1 MKCNVILYNNKADKR
16 VVDKTSYITTFKSLR
31 GNFKDEV
38 DLLNPTFTIES
49 NIVPTCNYCYI
60 EDFNRY
66 YYINNVK
73 VIRNNL
79 YSISCSVDVLM
90 SYKVFITNSTQYVSR
105 QENTYNE
112 LLVDKY
118 VSFSE
123 DYEYQVLC
131 SNIDELDY
139 ASNSKDNK
147 TPTDKTNIVLCLYG
161 KQNDIVE

>member
-1 MKCNVILYNNKADKR
+1 MKCNVILYNSNADSR
-16 VVDKTSYITTFKSLR
+16 VVDKTSYITTYKSLR

-38 DLLNPTFTIES
+38 DLLNPIFTIES
-49 NIVPTCNYCYI
+49 NVVPQCNYCYI

-66 YYINNVK
+66 YYINSIK

-139 ASNSKDNK
+139 GNIDSSSSGL
-147 TPTDKTNIVLCLYG
+147 TDKTNIILCTYG
-161 KQNDIVE
+161 SWGG

>member
-49 NIVPTCNYCYI
+49 NIVPNCNYCYI
-60 EDFNRY
+60 EDFNRF
-66 YYINNVK
+66 YYIDSIK

-79 YSISCSVDVLM
+79 YFISCKVDVLM
-90 SYKVFITNSTQYVSR
+90 TYRIFITKSTQYVSR

-139 ASNSKDNK
+139 GNIDSSSSAL
-147 TPTDKTNIVLCLYG
+147 TDKTNIILCTYG
-161 KQNDIVE
+161 SWGG

>member
-1 MKCNVILYNNKADKR
+1 MKCNVILYNSNTDNR
-16 VVDKTSYITTFKSLR
+16 VVDKTSYITTYKSLR

-38 DLLNPTFTIES
+38 DLLNPIFTIES
-49 NIVPTCNYCYI
+49 NVVPQCNYCYI

-66 YYINNVK
+66 YYINSIK

-139 ASNSKDNK
+139 GNTDSSSSAL
-147 TPTDKTNIVLCLYG
+147 TDKTNIILCTYG
-161 KQNDIVE
+161 SWGG

>member
-49 NIVPTCNYCYI
+49 NIVPNCNYCYI
-60 EDFNRY
+60 EDFNRF
-66 YYINNVK
+66 YYIDSIK

-79 YSISCSVDVLM
+79 YFISCKVDVLM
-90 SYKVFITNSTQYVSR
+90 TYRIFITKSNQYVSR
-105 QENTYNE
+105 QENTYND
-112 LLVDKY
+112 LLVDNMVTFEEKY
-118 VSFSE
+118 
-123 DYEYQVLC
+123 DYEVFSQ
-131 SNIDELDY
+131 NIDELDY

>member
-49 NIVPTCNYCYI
+49 NIVPNCNYCYI
-60 EDFNRY
+60 EDFNRF
-66 YYINNVK
+66 YYIDSIK

-79 YSISCSVDVLM
+79 YFISCKVDVLM
-90 SYKVFITNSTQYVSR
+90 TYRIFITKSTQYVSR

-112 LLVDKY
+112 LLVDNMVTFEEK
-118 VSFSE
+118 
-123 DYEYQVLC
+123 YEYEVFSQ
-131 SNIDELDY
+131 NIDELDY